1 MLAAGAC
8 GPLAPGRGPETTFT
22 QNGYTVTCQWTGS
35 AINAGGAPSI
45 GPEAESFCRSRARE
59 AVGTLL
65 TTNPGAQVQSVTIS
79 SNGSAEVCYGTHP
92 GRHAPRSC
100 PASPT
105 RDGRKALATSPRS

>member
-79 SNGSAEVCYGTHP
+79 SNGSAEVCYGDASRPTC
-92 GRHAPRSC
+92 AEILPRF
-100 PASPT
+100 PNP
-105 RDGRKALATSPRS
+105 